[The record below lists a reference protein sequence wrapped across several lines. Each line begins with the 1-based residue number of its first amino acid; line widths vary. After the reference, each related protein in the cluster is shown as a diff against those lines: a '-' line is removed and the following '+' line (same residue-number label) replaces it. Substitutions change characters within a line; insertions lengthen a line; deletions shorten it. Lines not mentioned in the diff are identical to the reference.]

1 MRRTD
6 SNEYTTIPIIKLVR
20 ETQQAYLIRTES
32 QVIKDQE
39 IDTWIPKSQVA
50 ELQLDADDQYI
61 VIKTWLATKTGLV

>member
-1 MRRTD
+1 MSRTD

-20 ETQQAYLIRTES
+20 ETQHAYLIRTEDHEL
-32 QVIKDQE
+32 KGQE